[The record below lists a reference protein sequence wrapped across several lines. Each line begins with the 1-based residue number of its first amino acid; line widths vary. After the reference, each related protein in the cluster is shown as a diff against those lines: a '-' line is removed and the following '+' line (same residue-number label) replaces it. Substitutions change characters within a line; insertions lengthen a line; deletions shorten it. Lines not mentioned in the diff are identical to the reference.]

1 MSIFNELKKGL
12 EEAIAFEEGKLNAR
26 VKTASVTPVVRY
38 SASDIK
44 KIRQDAG
51 LTQALFAAYMG
62 VSLKT
67 VEAWESGRNTP
78 AGPASRLL
86 ALTQANP
93 AFPKLSGI
101 MTR

>member
-1 MSIFNELKKGL
+1 MSLFHDLKQGL
-12 EEAIAFEEGKLNAR
+12 EEAIAFEEGKLNAP
-26 VKTASVTPVVRY
+26 VKKASVVPVIHY
-38 SASDIK
+38 TASDIK
-44 KIRQDAG
+44 RIRQDAG

-67 VEAWESGRNTP
+67 VEAWESGRNAP

-93 AFPKLSGI
+93 AFPTLSGI